1 MVGEGVC
8 QDSHSSSNSSYRRSP
23 CWLPLFQDFFF
34 FPENMTPKHRHV
46 SDGTKVCLG
55 SDLWDSLDP
64 PPLSSH
70 SRHLEDRQSNHDPS
84 MLKPLKP
91 YLLLNISHHRVVFS
105 DDSIS
110 LGDLEGGSVKEKRK
124 NRRRVVG
131 AEGLCLNSGS
141 WGLAAILFLSTVEH
155 LHLQPQPTSA
165 PSSEE
170 TTQVKGLLQLAGS
183 KHKHLLTT

>member
-1 MVGEGVC
+1 MRAPVRTPTPQATALTGGPRAGC
-8 QDSHSSSNSSYRRSP
+8 
-23 CWLPLFQDFFF
+23 LFSRIFFF

-141 WGLAAILFLSTVEH
+141 WGPAAILFLSTVEH

>member
-1 MVGEGVC
+1 
-8 QDSHSSSNSSYRRSP
+8 
-23 CWLPLFQDFFF
+23 
-34 FPENMTPKHRHV
+34 MTPKHRHV

-124 NRRRVVG
+124 KPQAGCRSRRPVLEQR
-131 AEGLCLNSGS
+131 
-141 WGLAAILFLSTVEH
+141 
-155 LHLQPQPTSA
+155 
-165 PSSEE
+165 
-170 TTQVKGLLQLAGS
+170 LLGTGCNLIP
-183 KHKHLLTT
+183 